1 MKIDVPPAA
10 AIFWLWVITVSTRV
24 AVLTMVS
31 LLRVAYFALQLE
43 DESVCY
49 FTGPVVKYI
58 NRSFGHFF

>member
-31 LLRVAYFALQLE
+31 LLRVAYFLLQLE

-49 FTGPVVKYI
+49 FTVVKYI